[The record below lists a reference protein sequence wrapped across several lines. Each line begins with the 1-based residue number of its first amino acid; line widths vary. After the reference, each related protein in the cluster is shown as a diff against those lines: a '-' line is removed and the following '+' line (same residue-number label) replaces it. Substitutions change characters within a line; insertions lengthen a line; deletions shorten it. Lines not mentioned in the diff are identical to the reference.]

1 MRYSNET
8 KHNNETLLVLQGR
21 ENVNVHMWKSL
32 ASTKT
37 TWIKPLDKKHKQTK
51 VEWTN
56 QSEKVSEAGSQDG
69 TVIKFWVV
77 RIKDGCWENGKTEWS
92 LWSVFVGNPIARS
105 CK

>member
-37 TWIKPLDKKHKQTK
+37 TWIKPLDKKHRQTK

-56 QSEKVSEAGSQDG
+56 QSEKVSEAGSQG
-69 TVIKFWVV
+69 IIQWKEKKMLKFFGGCVV
-77 RIKDGCWENGKTEWS
+77 
-92 LWSVFVGNPIARS
+92 
-105 CK
+105 